1 MKILEL
7 AMPLNILN
15 CEVDGI
21 DSRFFYANYKMS
33 KDQTFEKMSDLF
45 NSIGFSD
52 YRRADISEVID
63 RSQTFCYFIPSIQ
76 RIPEFVKE
84 SGFTKE
90 FKSLVSNNPN
100 VKVIFF
106 NEYEPDS
113 DLIVES
119 LESYLDSEGLNPDQ
133 FYLVNTNHNLS
144 SDRVH
149 LFVTRMQH
157 IFAASTLVRHPVEFK
172 RERRFTFM
180 MHNRT
185 VRPHRYGVLCLLKKH
200 GILEDTDWSLVRGWD
215 FIKDHLDQK
224 RNPNLDFYRRVFDGA
239 TIDSIPD
246 EIDFFSRIEF
256 KKSVLE
262 EEFDFNENE
271 RNIHNVDWNALFAN
285 NSYSES
291 YFNITTE
298 TSFDSNAIQI
308 TEKSFNPFYFLQFPI
323 FVATPNHVKK
333 LRELYDLDMF
343 DDVIDHSYDAQYDH
357 KKRML
362 MIISEIKRIH
372 ANKHLFEELYPELE
386 QRFRKNRDK
395 VLGIIEDKTD
405 YNFLKSLTEN

>member
-1 MKILEL
+1 ML
-7 AMPLNILN
+7 LNILN
-15 CEVDGI
+15 CEIDGI
-21 DSRFFYANYKMS
+21 NSRYFYANYKMS

-45 NSIGFSD
+45 NSIGFKN
-52 YRRADISEVID
+52 YRRADVSEITD
-63 RSQTFCYFIPSIQ
+63 RSKIFCYFIPSIQ
-76 RIPEFVKE
+76 SIPEFVKE
-84 SGFTKE
+84 SDFSEE
-90 FKSLVSNNPN
+90 FKSLVKNNPN
-100 VKVIFF
+100 IKVLFF
-106 NEYEPDS
+106 NEYEPDN
-113 DLIVES
+113 DLIVSS
-119 LESYLDSEGLNPDQ
+119 LELYLDSIGLNPSQ
-133 FYLVNTNHNLS
+133 FYLVNTNHNLQS
-144 SDRVH
+144 TRINT
-149 LFVTRMQH
+149 FVTRLQH
-157 IFAASTLVRHPVEFK
+157 VFAASTLVRHGVEFK
-172 RERRFTFM
+172 TERRFTFM

-185 VRPHRYGVLCLLKKH
+185 VRPHRYGILCLLKKN

-215 FIKDHLDQK
+215 FIKNHLDNEG
-224 RNPNLDFYRRVFDGA
+224 RSNLSFYQRVFEDT
-239 TIDSIPD
+239 TIDSTKD
-246 EIDFFSRIEF
+246 EIDFFSKVEF

-271 RNIHNVDWNALFAN
+271 RNVHNVDWNALFAN

-298 TSFDSNAIQI
+298 TSFDSDAIQI

-362 MIISEIKRIH
+362 MIIDEIKRIH
-372 ANKHLFEELYPELE
+372 ANKHLFKELYPVLE

-395 VLGIIEDKTD
+395 VLGIIDDKTD
-405 YNFLKSLTEN
+405 YNFLKSLAEN